1 MVAGAPLYPRRLRA
15 FKSVES
21 MVMNNRASLTLVD
34 SNMKRHKE
42 MEILYV
48 RSSNNGVARSRTYSL
63 IHVQLRV
70 PSKPELDRPITLSFS
85 NGGGLVLLRVTDIS
99 VV

>member
-1 MVAGAPLYPRRLRA
+1 
-15 FKSVES
+15 
-21 MVMNNRASLTLVD
+21 MVMNNRASLTLGD

-42 MEILYV
+42 MEILED

-63 IHVQLRV
+63 IHVHLRV
-70 PSKPELDRPITLSFS
+70 SGKPEFDRPITLSFS